1 MSDERRALLP
11 RRNEE
16 LSLGPTRTRNSLWS
30 VRSACGAILLSVV
43 LERLAFYALAGNLVL
58 FLNSQPF
65 TWESYHAMNAS
76 FYFLGLS
83 FVTSLF
89 GGWLADSVFGRFKAI
104 IVALVI
110 YIVGYAFMP
119 LLSPKDDS
127 KSLYL
132 PDVCR
137 IHNVTPISHRIHTHD
152 FDLSD
157 SNDKNP
163 FDEKCAWL
171 IFIVLT
177 VIAVG
182 NGSFK
187 ANIAPFGADQ
197 VNQEGQQVT
206 LGFFNWF
213 YWCVNLGAFIGL
225 LAITWVEQMKSFFY
239 GYLSACVC
247 LSVGAIIFI
256 LGGCCYVR
264 RPAAGSILTNI
275 FRIIREAFRMR
286 RRRRRDYRTKSITG
300 GKMVDEAE
308 PLHER
313 LSFLDY
319 AKHRHGGVFHDS
331 LVEDVK
337 ELKKVL
343 CVFAVLIPYW
353 MVYFQMQTT
362 FLVQGL
368 HMKLMFHLNE
378 SNDDPPHPQLVVA
391 WFSLFDVVF
400 LILLLPLFDR
410 VIYPRLA
417 KAGRPFGM
425 TKRIIVGMV
434 FAMAAMIVAGV
445 VEHYR
450 LEAFWPY
457 PNSTCTNHSINQKI
471 GNTTYQAADFSI
483 LWQIPQYALIGTS
496 EVFTSVAGLQ
506 FAYSMAPKSMK
517 GIIMGLFY
525 FSSGI
530 GSFLGTAF
538 ISGFYSTNTWFH
550 SSDFGDI
557 NCRLACEE
565 EPKGD
570 VRNQACHLDY
580 YFYLLAGVE
589 LVGLILFIVVAKVF
603 KLGVETQQRLQ
614 VGSSEPFPP
623 EAKMTDAK
631 DGRHS
636 IQRTTSNLSS

>member
-16 LSLGPTRTRNSLWS
+16 LALSPTRTQNSLCS
-30 VRSACGAILLSVV
+30 VRTACGAILLSVV
-43 LERLAFYALAGNLVL
+43 FERLAFYALAGNLVL
-58 FLNSQPF
+58 FLNKRPF

-110 YIVGYAFMP
+110 YIVGYVFMP
-119 LLSPKDDS
+119 LLSPKDDRNS
-127 KSLYL
+127 ILL

-137 IHNVTPISHRIHTHD
+137 LHRQNGTYIVNHTRE
-152 FDLSD
+152 FDLGDSD
-157 SNDKNP
+157 SDDKNP

-171 IFIVLT
+171 IYIVLT
-177 VIAVG
+177 IIAVG

-197 VNQEGQQVT
+197 VNQEGQQTT

-256 LGGCCYVR
+256 LGGCCYIR

-286 RRRRRDYRTKSITG
+286 RRRRREYRTKSITG

-308 PLHER
+308 PSHER

-337 ELKKVL
+337 ELKKIL

-368 HMKLMFHLNE
+368 HMKLMIDLNE
-378 SNDDPPHPQLVVA
+378 SDTKPPHTQLVVA

-417 KAGRPFGM
+417 RAGHPFGM
-425 TKRIIVGMV
+425 TKRIIVGMA

-445 VEHYR
+445 VENYR
-450 LEAFWPY
+450 LKAFWPY
-457 PNSTCTNHSINQKI
+457 PDHPCENNSIFQTI
-471 GNTTYQAADFSI
+471 GNTTYQAADMSI

-506 FAYSMAPKSMK
+506 FAYSVAPKSMK

-525 FSSGI
+525 LFSGI
-530 GSFLGTAF
+530 GSFLGTAI
-538 ISGFYSTNTWFH
+538 ISGFYSTGTWFH
-550 SSDFGDI
+550 SSDYGDI
-557 NCRLACEE
+557 NCRLPCTMSDE
-565 EPKGD
+565 
-570 VRNQACHLDY
+570 VFTQACHLDY

-589 LVGLILFIVVAKVF
+589 LVGLILFIVVSKVF
-603 KLGVETQQRLQ
+603 KLGVETQERLQ
-614 VGSSEPFPP
+614 ADSPVTFQA
-623 EAKMTDAK
+623 EATMNDEK

-636 IQRTTSNLSS
+636 IQRTTSDMSS